1 MARQDKKKLK
11 VLPAARVAKKAKNML
26 VQGAAAMSGKS
37 VKSIAASL
45 VGGAIGEAAMDK
57 RKMRRKAQ
65 RQQFVKSLQKTKKEF
80 KVEVG
85 EPSKG
90 VGIKDKE
97 AKITVGRPVQVKQP
111 LNKKSTNKMKKES
124 ALKMKGPGKKSPAK
138 AMGGGK
144 YIEGFKKMTTKKLF
158 DVVKRNDRGLES
170 GRKEIVKRTKE
181 RGDANAIYQAMTAND
196 STNTAKR
203 VIRHR
208 IKKGTFDDGS
218 LKPGENPFKMKGF
231 SGFKK

>member
-1 MARQDKKKLK
+1 
-11 VLPAARVAKKAKNML
+11 
-26 VQGAAAMSGKS
+26 
-37 VKSIAASL
+37 
-45 VGGAIGEAAMDK
+45 
-57 RKMRRKAQ
+57 
-65 RQQFVKSLQKTKKEF
+65 
-80 KVEVG
+80 
-85 EPSKG
+85 
-90 VGIKDKE
+90 
-97 AKITVGRPVQVKQP
+97 
-111 LNKKSTNKMKKES
+111 MKKQS
-124 ALKMKGPGKKSPAK
+124 AFKMKGPGQKSPAK
-138 AMGGGK
+138 AIGGGK

-203 VIRHR
+203 VIRNR

-231 SGFKK
+231 SGFGNSPLNDTVKKYEATKEADYKKHRGIIKEKYAAEDRKDPLTTNIMKTRSEKMRGSKRFQDYRAIGPR